1 MDTRDMYFVDISSGD
16 VVPHAE
22 EAKSVS
28 FQIHATPEEVTKL
41 NALFEENYDADMSTF
56 NRAQI
61 PFRQYHND
69 PENAQYDHSM
79 QKIYAMIHQLG
90 TLETRKNI
98 EEMGVLNPIK
108 KSNTRSDIE
117 NLK

>member
-1 MDTRDMYFVDISSGD
+1 MDTRDTYYVDISSGD

-28 FQIHATPEEVTKL
+28 FQIHAAPEEVTELK
-41 NALFEENYDADMSTF
+41 ALFENNYDDDMATF

-69 PENAQYDHSM
+69 PENTRYDHSM
-79 QKIYAMIHQLG
+79 QKIYAMIHKLG
-90 TLETRKNI
+90 TPETRKSI
-98 EEMGVLNPIK
+98 EEMGVLNPNPK
-108 KSNTRSDIE
+108 TNTRSDIE

>member
-1 MDTRDMYFVDISSGD
+1 MVAKDTYYVDISSGD

-22 EAKSVS
+22 EARSVS
-28 FQIHATPEEVTKL
+28 FQIKATPEEVSKL
-41 NALFEENYDADMSTF
+41 KALFQANDEDDMSTF

-69 PENAQYDHSM
+69 PENTRYDHSM
-79 QKIYAMIHQLG
+79 QKIYSMIHQLG
-90 TLETRKNI
+90 TLETRRNI
-98 EEMGVLNPIK
+98 EEMGVLNPTHQ
-108 KSNTRSDIE
+108 SNSRKDIE